1 VVFARSA
8 DAKLYYESTGSGQP
22 VLLISGLGM
31 AATTWWR
38 TIPVL
43 AQGLRV
49 LSFDNRGVGRSDVTR
64 GPYSLEQMADDALAV
79 LDAAGEESAH
89 VYGIS
94 MGGMI
99 AQTLALRHPERV
111 RALVLGASTAGGP
124 RHQLADDATL
134 EFLKRRSSMPPE
146 EAVWAAVP
154 YNYGKAT
161 RERRADRIGEDVV
174 HRLRYPITPAGY
186 EAQLAAAWGHDTSHR
201 LGWIAAPTLV
211 VHGSDDRLVPV
222 ANGVRLAE
230 GIRGARL
237 KIVRGAGHLYA
248 TDDPRIDRQIL
259 RFLTTA
265 ATPPASRLRD
275 TVRANRA

>member
-1 VVFARSA
+1 MLARTA
-8 DAKLYYESTGSGQP
+8 DGRLYYESTGSGHP

-31 AATTWWR
+31 AATGWWR

-49 LSFDNRGVGRSDVTR
+49 LAFDNRGVGRSELTR
-64 GPYSLEQMADDALAV
+64 GPYSLDQLADDAVAV

-89 VYGIS
+89 VYGLS

-99 AQTLALRHPERV
+99 AQQVALRHPERV

-124 RHQLADDATL
+124 RHELPDEATL
-134 EFLKRRSSMPPE
+134 AFMERRAAMRPE

-154 YNYGKAT
+154 FNYGRAT
-161 RERRADRIGEDVV
+161 RERHADRIGQDIVQ
-174 HRLRYPITPAGY
+174 RLRYPISRAGY
-186 EAQLAAAWGHDTSHR
+186 EAQLAAAWGHDTSRR
-201 LGWIAAPTLV
+201 LDRIAAPTLV
-211 VHGSDDRLVPV
+211 LHGSEDRIVPI

-237 KIVRGAGHLYA
+237 KVLRGAGHLYT
-248 TDDPRIDRQIL
+248 TDAPQADRHVL
-259 RFLTTA
+259 RFLSRA
-265 ATPPASRLRD
+265 ATPRASRLRD
-275 TVRANRA
+275 TVRATRA